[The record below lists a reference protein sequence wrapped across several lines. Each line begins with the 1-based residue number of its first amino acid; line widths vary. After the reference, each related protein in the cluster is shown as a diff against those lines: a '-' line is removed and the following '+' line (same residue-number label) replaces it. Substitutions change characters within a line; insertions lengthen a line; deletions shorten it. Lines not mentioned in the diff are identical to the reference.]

1 MHWTLRTKEVVTKE
15 DMVDFINEYRDV
27 QYKGVMEMDE
37 IATATFGNKLRII
50 LWLMTK
56 RDPAVHAIQF

>member
-1 MHWTLRTKEVVTKE
+1 MEFGQALRKGGEYEQRSDTSFEVVTKE

-50 LWLMTK
+50 L
-56 RDPAVHAIQF
+56 